1 MAAAHSAGG
10 AAIAVECCPLN
21 TSSHAAVET
30 GGTASTSAAL
40 VWFLFGATDT
50 GNEISKGCSA
60 KTENMELKTI
70 SVHRA
75 AKACNPSGLVLIIR
89 ETNYKNSK

>member
-10 AAIAVECCPLN
+10 GGAAIAEECCPLN

-30 GGTASTSAAL
+30 AGTASTSAAL
-40 VWFLFGATDT
+40 VWFLFVATDT

-60 KTENMELKTI
+60 KTENRKLKTYLSI
-70 SVHRA
+70 VQLKHTIHPAS
-75 AKACNPSGLVLIIR
+75 
-89 ETNYKNSK
+89 Y

>member
-10 AAIAVECCPLN
+10 GGGGGTAIAEECCPLN

-40 VWFLFGATDT
+40 VWFLFVATDT

-60 KTENMELKTI
+60 KTENMELKKYLSIVQLKHTI
-70 SVHRA
+70 HPAS
-75 AKACNPSGLVLIIR
+75 
-89 ETNYKNSK
+89 Y